1 MSFLEPWMLAALP
14 LAALPILI
22 HLINQR
28 RFQTLDWGA
37 MRFLLEANRM
47 SRGYA
52 RIRQWLILALR
63 TLAIV
68 GLVLAVSRPL
78 ASGRLGL
85 AAGGRADTTIILVDR
100 SPSMQQR
107 GKQVAS
113 SKLQRGVDQIA
124 SALESVGSS
133 RWVLIDSVSLTPQEL
148 EAPKRLRTAPQTGSA
163 SAAADLPALLR
174 AAHDYM
180 QANHAGQTEIWIC
193 SDLRANDWDAEGG
206 EWSILRD
213 SFQEFPQGVRFH
225 LLAYPEAAP
234 ANLALRV
241 TKVERQKTRQ
251 GSEVLLS
258 LTITRSGDDNT
269 IRVPVQFEIDGARS
283 ELSVELSGLEST
295 VENHPLPLTSERVQG
310 WGIVSLPADANPAD
324 NQFYFVYSDPPIRR
338 TAIVAENPALVRPL
352 QLAASIAAA
361 PGVESE
367 AVVLGPDQIATLPW
381 EENSL
386 VLWQAPLPSGRIAAA
401 LQSFVEHGGSVVFFP
416 PANPTDANLFDVE
429 WQAWTEPAE
438 PLAVANWR
446 GDQDL
451 LSRTL
456 DGAALPV
463 GELAI
468 YRYCTPKGE
477 TTPLATFPDGA
488 PLWARRDIGSGAAYF
503 CATTVLP
510 GDSTLAS
517 DGIVLYAAVQR
528 AIAGGAERLVA
539 TQQRV
544 AGVGSMDTSKWQKLA
559 GDSEA
564 LSTEAAFQA
573 GVYSL
578 DERLVAV
585 NRSTSEDA
593 AAVLADERVDG
604 LFEGLEY
611 DRVADRV
618 DSLAGLTREIWRL
631 FLIGMIVALVGE
643 AALCLPKRRPA
654 TANLASSDLA
664 KGRAVA

>member
-1 MSFLEPWMLAALP
+1 MSFLEPLMLAALP

-28 RFQTLDWGA
+28 RFQTLDWAA

-63 TLAIV
+63 TLAIA

-85 AAGGRADTTIILVDR
+85 AAGGRADTTLILLDR

-107 GKQVAS
+107 GTQIAS
-113 SKLQRGVDQIA
+113 TKLQRGVDQIA
-124 SALESVGSS
+124 SALEAVGSS
-133 RWVLIDSVSLTPQEL
+133 RWVLIDSVSLVPQEL
-148 EAPKRLRTAPQTGSA
+148 ESPDRLRAAPQTGPA

-206 EWSILRD
+206 EWRILRD

-241 TKVERQKTRQ
+241 THVERHETRQ
-251 GSEVLLS
+251 KNEVLVS
-258 LTITRSGDDNT
+258 LTITRNSDDET
-269 IRVPVQFEIDGARS
+269 VRVPVQFEIDGARS
-283 ELSVELSGLEST
+283 ELSVELSGMET
-295 VENHPLPLTSERVQG
+295 TIENHPLPLNSSSEQG
-310 WGIVSLPADANPAD
+310 WGQVILPADANPAD
-324 NQFYFVYSDPPIRR
+324 NQFYFVYSDAPVRR

-352 QLAASIAAA
+352 DLAASIATD
-361 PGVESE
+361 PGVKSE
-367 AVVLGPDQIATLPW
+367 ALVVGPEQTATLPW
-381 EENSL
+381 EENAL
-386 VLWQAPLPSGRIAAA
+386 VLWQAPLPTGTSAEAMQA
-401 LQSFVEHGGSVVFFP
+401 FVDQGGVAIFFP
-416 PANPTDANLFDVE
+416 PANPNETSLFGVE
-429 WQAWTEPAE
+429 WLSWTDPQES
-438 PLAVANWR
+438 LAVANWR

-468 YRYCTPKGE
+468 HRFCALKGE
-477 TTPLATFPDGA
+477 ATALATLPGGA
-488 PLWARRDIGSGAAYF
+488 PLLARVDVGKGAAYF
-503 CATTVLP
+503 CTTTVSP
-510 GDSTLAS
+510 GDSTLAM
-517 DGIVLYAAVQR
+517 DGVVLYATIQR
-528 AIAGGAERLVA
+528 ALATGAERLVA
-539 TQQRV
+539 TQQRD
-544 AGVGSMDTSKWQKLA
+544 AGVGAFDLSKWQKLA
-559 GDSEA
+559 GDA
-564 LSTEAAFQA
+564 DVLSTEAAFQA
-573 GVYSL
+573 GVYSH
-578 DERLVAV
+578 DDRIIAV
-585 NRSTSEDA
+585 NRSAAEDA
-593 AAVLADERVDG
+593 TAVLADERVDG

-643 AALCLPKRRPA
+643 AGLCLPKRRP
-654 TANLASSDLA
+654 TTGDLASTGA
-664 KGRAVA
+664 TV